1 MRKRERRERERE
13 RREREREATNKNG
26 KVEKLFSPFLHPL
39 IIKSAYTF
47 RFIDNSRRN
56 GEL

>member
-1 MRKRERRERERE
+1 MSDKERETE
-13 RREREREATNKNG
+13 REREREATNKNG
-26 KVEKLFSPFLHPL
+26 KVEKLFSTFLHPL

-47 RFIDNSRRN
+47 RFIDNLRRN

>member
-1 MRKRERRERERE
+1 MIKRERQ
-13 RREREREATNKNG
+13 REREREATNKNG
-26 KVEKLFSPFLHPL
+26 KVEKLFSTFLHPL

-47 RFIDNSRRN
+47 RFIDNLRRN